1 MINGVPVVAAPAEID
16 VIAAGQQLRAVLLD
30 SAARGHATVVVD
42 MTGTVLCGCSGP
54 HTLLRAHKRAV
65 SEGSELRLVVSPDS
79 AVPRVVRPAGLDRL
93 ISCFSSLAQALA
105 PSGAGATVY
114 RRRCRVVTAR

>member
-65 SEGSELRLVVSPDS
+65 SEGSELRLVVSPYG
-79 AVPRVVRPAGLDRL
+79 AVPRIARSHRPGSFDLLLFQPGTGPGPVRGGSHGL
-93 ISCFSSLAQALA
+93 
-105 PSGAGATVY
+105 
-114 RRRCRVVTAR
+114 